1 MPSMKFIVE
10 GKEHSE
16 QIQKALFRLG
26 YYWHGGETASSMVEI
41 HEPTAPYLFA
51 DSEDKSITY
60 GHGRQHF
67 EYHHYPEYVYRLGM
81 VEPRDGRPVQHVPPP
96 VMEDPHAHVKDEII
110 LDAKAPLGVKPR
122 AVADRLFAIGRANE
136 LAEAITRFT
145 NASRHVPVVWVEEY
159 NERIETILKF
169 EKTA

>member
-10 GKEHSE
+10 SKEHSE

-41 HEPTAPYLFA
+41 WEPTAPYLFA
-51 DSEDKSITY
+51 NAEDKSITY
-60 GHGRQHF
+60 GHGKQHF

-96 VMEDPHAHVKDEII
+96 VMEDPHAHVADEPVSRKPPI
-110 LDAKAPLGVKPR
+110 GVKPR
-122 AVADRLFAIGRANE
+122 KIADRLHAIGRANE
-136 LAEAITRFT
+136 LAEAITRYT
-145 NASRHVPVVWVEEY
+145 NAQLKVPMEWVNEW
-159 NERIETILKF
+159 NERVDEILKL